1 MKLNINNILIAG
13 LFTLMGASCS
23 TEETYTKCDDCGSQ
37 KIIDITQ
44 YGLKTDGSS
53 DCSDLINQLIA
64 DLPAEGGVVLLPEG
78 KFRLD
83 EPIRITRN
91 FVTLKGVEGSQL
103 IVNNSEAGVQI
114 PRVADVDGRKNRIS
128 GAEIQD
134 LYIVGQNYQSTG
146 VFVEHDNDRVQL
158 KNITVEKCNLGFR
171 INSADAIVVSNCRAT
186 DVTNGLEMNGG
197 IQNSVTDCVF
207 GAKAGGVV
215 CRISGETNHLFSHN
229 ELQDGGDRAL
239 VMNGCNRVNV
249 ADCEISGHHVGVLE
263 LDGSNNLVTGNT
275 IIMNN
280 SGEDQLAGK
289 TSEYGAIRVGG
300 SSNNFTKNT
309 INCDWNPEIE
319 NPVTIAGPDGNA
331 NRFSDCTIANQ
342 ESERVFYISESTEVL
357 GCVEDLTKISYK
369 VEEKNLIKA
378 AYLITYDS
386 PADIEDDDEKASYT
400 WFKREFVNGVV
411 LTKSEI
417 ATTDLS
423 QFEVVWVHIDR
434 MDMPRGWQNLPA
446 PIISDEILNA
456 IKDYYYNGGKLL
468 LTNHATQL
476 IVPLGRTE
484 REPTIY
490 SSAAGGSGSDVWSMN
505 ANIGMEYDHSNHPIF
520 AGMPVCDAQPHP
532 SFALIGLGHREDH
545 NCMWDL
551 NTYNY
556 PSLYP
561 DGGNTV
567 NCFQMEND
575 AVVLATWGQVTD
587 WCCAGIV
594 EFNAT
599 EECKGTCIAVGLAAY
614 EWNQNGSANTY
625 QNQIILLTKNMFSYL
640 ANLNE

>member
-1 MKLNINNILIAG
+1 MKLNINNILAAG
-13 LFTLMGASCS
+13 LFTLIGASCT
-23 TEETYTKCDDCGSQ
+23 TEETYIKCDDCGSQ

-64 DLPAEGGVVLLPEG
+64 DLPAEGGVILMPEG
-78 KFRLD
+78 LFRLD
-83 EPIRITRN
+83 KPIQVTRN

-103 IVNNSEAGVQI
+103 VVNNSEAGILI
-114 PRVADVDGRKNRIS
+114 PHVADVDGKKNRIS
-128 GAEIQD
+128 GVEIHN
-134 LYIVGQNYQSTG
+134 LYITGQNYQSTG
-146 VFVEHDNDRVQL
+146 IFVEHDNDRVQL
-158 KNITVEKCNLGFR
+158 KNITIENCNLGMR
-171 INSADAIVVSNCRAT
+171 INSADAVVVSNCHMT
-186 DVTNGLEMNGG
+186 NVTNGLEMNGG
-197 IQNSVTDCVF
+197 IQNAVTDCTF
-207 GAKAGGVV
+207 GSRAGGVT
-215 CRISGETNHLFSHN
+215 CRISGETNLLFNHN
-229 ELQDGGDRAL
+229 ELQDGGERTL
-239 VMNGCNRVNV
+239 WMTGCNRVNV
-249 ADCEISGHHVGVLE
+249 SDCTIDGHLVGVFD

-275 IIMNN
+275 ITLNN
-280 SGEDQLAGK
+280 SGEDQLADKGAD
-289 TSEYGAIRVGG
+289 YGVVRVKG
-300 SSNNFTKNT
+300 SSNNFTKNV
-309 INCDWNPEIE
+309 IDCAWNPAVA
-319 NPVTIAGPDGNA
+319 NPVTIVAPDGSE
-331 NRFSDCTIANQ
+331 NRFSDCTITNQ
-342 ESERVFYISESTEVL
+342 DSECVFYISESTEVI
-357 GCVEDLTKISYK
+357 GCVEDITKISYK
-369 VEEKNLIKA
+369 TEEKNLIKA
-378 AYLITYDS
+378 AYLITYDAPS
-386 PADIEDDDEKASYT
+386 DIEDDDEKASYA
-400 WFKREFVNGVV
+400 WFKREFVNGTV

-434 MDMPRGWQNLPA
+434 LDMPMGWQNLPA

-456 IKDYYYNGGKLL
+456 IKGYYYNGGKLL

-484 REPTIY
+484 RQPTIY
-490 SSAAGGSGSDVWSMN
+490 SSAAGGSGSDVWSIN
-505 ANIGMEYDHSNHPIF
+505 ANIGMEYDHSSHPVF
-520 AGMPVCDAQPHP
+520 AGMPICDAFAHP
-532 SFALIGLGHREDH
+532 TFALIGPGHREDH

-587 WCCAGIV
+587 WCCAGMV

-614 EWNQNGSANTY
+614 EWNQNGSANMY
-625 QNQIILLTKNMFSYL
+625 QDQIILMTRNIFSYL
-640 ANLNE
+640 ANMNK